1 MLVSSTNFDRNF
13 SLFYITD
20 QGEIFLRE
28 NALSLVNSSIVHV
41 VAMATDTGVPPRQV
55 IEVRFYFYSIESIV
69 HVDWLFFFFQTSVPL
84 IVHFSEAL
92 MSVTNAATFSGN
104 SMLLIIIFGTILG
117 LLGIVI
123 VILIGYIYKV

>member
-1 MLVSSTNFDRNF
+1 MPGFFYYFLLYLHTKIKQKVLILYLY

-55 IEVRFYFYSIESIV
+55 I
-69 HVDWLFFFFQTSVPL
+69 
-84 IVHFSEAL
+84 A
-92 MSVTNAATFSGN
+92 
-104 SMLLIIIFGTILG
+104 
-117 LLGIVI
+117 
-123 VILIGYIYKV
+123 